1 MELRRCMVDLT
12 QYKINLSRDDKGVG
26 HEGRLL
32 QEQEG
37 WKKQNVTDIFS
48 SLLLSIFIESN

>member
-1 MELRRCMVDLT
+1 MVDLT
-12 QYKINLSRDDKGVG
+12 QYKINLCRDDKGVG

>member
-1 MELRRCMVDLT
+1 MVDLT

-32 QEQEG
+32 QGQEG

-48 SLLLSIFIESN
+48 SLLLSIFIESK